1 MDKILI
7 KITKYFINLLIKKG
21 YDISKLKPIFDEE
34 SKKANFEFDLY
45 EKQRNLSLLRA
56 EIIQKQE
63 FLLRSMK
70 EPMTILLKNM
80 EDTEDR
86 TQLMNS
92 ISKQYKSINNKVDEH
107 ELKLK
112 EFEVSFNNLNE
123 FNNKKKEIV

>member
-92 ISKQYKSINNKVDEH
+92 ISKQYKSINK
-107 ELKLK
+107 
-112 EFEVSFNNLNE
+112 S
-123 FNNKKKEIV
+123 